1 LHSPIGE
8 LVPVTPVNYV
18 LLLVRFVFHDFSID
32 GKGKIKCD
40 FPLSKKTGLRIYT
53 RVEVTN
59 VQFPQLTPEPKVPLD
74 VPPKKDVQKEGDK
87 PQEHAGDSQQSRLLL
102 SLEASK
108 KPEAK
113 VEQKAKPAASDES
126 MAAYISSGIDKAS
139 SLLNDALKALP
150 TLTIDEKNP
159 ASTEKV
165 DISSFL
171 KENCKADD
179 KNEACKATPVDAGV
193 KGFVFKAEK
202 PLVEDKK
209 EGAILSTAETKLS
222 ISDWSKLFAVYDS
235 QNPNKANQVE
245 RTTNGLVHRDSTG
258 KVDVVR
264 TTEGTTLRTTD
275 GGQLNA
281 SDAGSKIKVGPDGN
295 IQFSFDKDQNF
306 TAVLDGSEGT
316 RVVIDRKTGTAHFV
330 DANGKPFGQVFNRK
344 GDQFE
349 VYGEYKNGNLITT
362 NGEMHTKDG
371 LAQIV
376 EEASAEAVRT
386 GKTVVVQADGGIVA
400 VAADKSF
407 VALQNDGSSI
417 VSMPDGRYLV
427 RNNKGELSICSADG
441 TAEKISKEFLNSIRE
456 SKAPEMRALR
466 EAAEQLR
473 TFSITRTLRGKDG
486 KASLSM
492 INNILSGTVHD
503 SFTTQQENGVTT
515 TTNAEDGSTI
525 KVNRADNTIKVISA
539 NGKINTIEA
548 KPNGDFKIKTDNY
561 TYDSGTVT
569 TKEGDVISADHVR
582 LANGTEIDKNN
593 TVTMADGTTIRADGT
608 YTSQGRAKAEMVMA
622 AEAAESKAQSMA
634 GYAEGLAGAI
644 RSRAASGHATA
655 SDIASLESVFA
666 GLCDAVAALG
676 MVGDPSVSYKLYS
689 AKGTVS
695 ESISTS
701 LVNLNRSKAA

>member
-1 LHSPIGE
+1 M
-8 LVPVTPVNYV
+8 
-18 LLLVRFVFHDFSID
+18 
-32 GKGKIKCD
+32 
-40 FPLSKKTGLRIYT
+40 
-53 RVEVTN
+53 
-59 VQFPQLTPEPKVPLD
+59 PLD
-74 VPPKKDVQKEGDK
+74 VPPKKDVHKEGDK
-87 PQEHAGDSQQSRLLL
+87 PQEHAGDTQQSRLLL

-113 VEQKAKPAASDES
+113 VEQKAKPTASDES

-139 SLLNDALKALP
+139 SLLSDAVNMLP
-150 TLTIDEKNP
+150 TLTIDDKKP
-159 ASTEKV
+159 ASSEKV

-179 KNEACKATPVDAGV
+179 KNETCKVTPVDSGV

-209 EGAILSTAETKLS
+209 VGATLSTAETKLS
-222 ISDWSKLFAVYDS
+222 SNDWNKLFAVYDS
-235 QNPNKANQVE
+235 QNPSKAGQVE
-245 RTTNGLVHRDSTG
+245 RTANGLVHRDSSG
-258 KVDVVR
+258 KTDVVR
-264 TTEGTTLRTTD
+264 TAEGTLLRTTD

-281 SDAGSKIKVGPDGN
+281 SDAGDKIKVGPDGKL
-295 IQFSFDKDQNF
+295 QAAFDKDGNF
-306 TAVLDGSEGT
+306 TAVLDSGNRMVIEKGSEH
-316 RVVIDRKTGTAHFV
+316 AYFV
-330 DANGKPFGQVFNRK
+330 DAAGNRFGQVFNRK
-344 GDQFE
+344 DGGFE
-349 VYGEYKNGNLITT
+349 VIGEYKNGKLIAT

-376 EEASAEAVRT
+376 EEAAAQAATS

-427 RNNKGELSICSADG
+427 RSDKGELSISSPDG
-441 TAEKISKEFLNSIRE
+441 TTEQISKEFLDSIRE
-456 SKAPEMRALR
+456 SKKPEMLALR
-466 EAAEQLR
+466 TAAEQLR
-473 TFSITRTLRGKDG
+473 KFSITHTLHGTDG

-492 INNILSGTVHD
+492 INNILSGTVAD
-503 SFTTQQENGVTT
+503 SFTTQQQNGVTT
-515 TTNAEDGSTI
+515 TTNLETGATQTVDTKNKTVENKSADGT
-525 KVNRADNTIKVISA
+525 VDR
-539 NGKINTIEA
+539 IEA
-548 KPNGDFKIKTDNY
+548 KPDGKFRVQTKNY

-569 TKEGDVISADHVR
+569 TKEGDVFSADHVR

-608 YTSQGRAKAEMVMA
+608 YTTQGRAKAEMVMA
-622 AEAAESKAQSMA
+622 AKVAESKAQSMA

-689 AKGTVS
+689 AKGAVS

-701 LVNLNRSKAA
+701 IANLTSKAA

>member
-1 LHSPIGE
+1 M
-8 LVPVTPVNYV
+8 
-18 LLLVRFVFHDFSID
+18 
-32 GKGKIKCD
+32 
-40 FPLSKKTGLRIYT
+40 
-53 RVEVTN
+53 
-59 VQFPQLTPEPKVPLD
+59 PLD
-74 VPPKKDVQKEGDK
+74 VPPKKDVHKEGDK
-87 PQEHAGDSQQSRLLL
+87 PQEHAGDTQQSRLLL

-139 SLLNDALKALP
+139 SLLSDALKALP
-150 TLTIDEKNP
+150 SLTIDEKNP

-171 KENCKADD
+171 KENCKPDD

-222 ISDWSKLFAVYDS
+222 ISDWSKLFATYDS

-264 TTEGTTLRTTD
+264 TTEGTILRTTD

-281 SDAGSKIKVGPDGN
+281 SDAGDKIKVGPDGKL
-295 IQFSFDKDQNF
+295 QAAFDKDGNF
-306 TAVLDGSEGT
+306 TAVLDSGNRMVIEKGSEH
-316 RVVIDRKTGTAHFV
+316 AYFV
-330 DANGKPFGQVFNRK
+330 DAAGNRFGQVFNRK
-344 GDQFE
+344 DGSFE
-349 VYGEYKNGNLITT
+349 VIGEYKDGKLIAT

-376 EEASAEAVRT
+376 EEAAAQAATS

-427 RNNKGELSICSADG
+427 RNDKGELSICSPDG
-441 TAEKISKEFLNSIRE
+441 STEKISKEFLDSIRE
-456 SKAPEMRALR
+456 SKKPEMLALR
-466 EAAEQLR
+466 TAAEQLR
-473 TFSITRTLRGKDG
+473 KFSITHTLHGTDG

-492 INNILSGTVHD
+492 INNIISGTVTD
-503 SFTTQQENGVTT
+503 SFTTQQQNGVTT
-515 TTNAEDGSTI
+515 TTNLETGATQTVDINKKTVENKSADGT
-525 KVNRADNTIKVISA
+525 VDR
-539 NGKINTIEA
+539 IEA
-548 KPNGDFKIKTDNY
+548 KPDGKFRIRTKNY

-569 TKEGDVISADHVR
+569 TKEGDVFSADHVR

-593 TVTMADGTTIRADGT
+593 TVTMADGSTIRADGT
-608 YTSQGRAKAEMVMA
+608 YISQGRAKAEMVMA
-622 AEAAESKAQSMA
+622 AKVAENKAQSMA

-689 AKGTVS
+689 AKGAVS

-701 LVNLNRSKAA
+701 IANLTSSKAA

>member
-1 LHSPIGE
+1 M
-8 LVPVTPVNYV
+8 
-18 LLLVRFVFHDFSID
+18 
-32 GKGKIKCD
+32 
-40 FPLSKKTGLRIYT
+40 
-53 RVEVTN
+53 
-59 VQFPQLTPEPKVPLD
+59 PLD
-74 VPPKKDVQKEGDK
+74 VPPKKDVHKEGDK
-87 PQEHAGDSQQSRLLL
+87 PQEHAGDTQQSRLLL

-113 VEQKAKPAASDES
+113 AEQKAKAANDES
-126 MAAYISSGIDKAS
+126 MVAYISSGIDKAS
-139 SLLNDALKALP
+139 SLLTDALNMLP
-150 TLTIDEKNP
+150 SLTIDNKKP

-171 KENCKADD
+171 KENCNADD
-179 KNEACKATPVDAGV
+179 KNETCKVTPVDVGAT
-193 KGFVFKAEK
+193 GFVFKAEK

-209 EGAILSTAETKLS
+209 VGATLSTAETKLS
-222 ISDWSKLFAVYDS
+222 SSDWNKFFAAYDS

-245 RTTNGLVHRDSTG
+245 RNNNGLVHRDSTG

-264 TTEGTTLRTTD
+264 TAEGTMLRTTD

-281 SDAGSKIKVGPDGN
+281 LDAGEKIKVGPDGKL
-295 IQFSFDKDQNF
+295 QAAFDKDGNF
-306 TAVLDGSEGT
+306 TAVLDSGNRMVIEKGSEH
-316 RVVIDRKTGTAHFV
+316 AYFV
-330 DANGKPFGQVFNRK
+330 DATGNRFGQVFNRK
-344 GDQFE
+344 DGGFE
-349 VYGEYKNGNLITT
+349 VYGEYKDGKLIVT
-362 NGEMHTKDG
+362 NGEIKSKDG

-376 EEASAEAVRT
+376 DEAAIEAAKT

-427 RNNKGELSICSADG
+427 RNNKGELSICSPDG
-441 TAEKISKEFLNSIRE
+441 TTEKISKEFLASIRE
-456 SKAPEMRALR
+456 SKKPEMLALR
-466 EAAEQLR
+466 KAAEQLR
-473 TFSITRTLRGKDG
+473 KFSITHTLQGTDG
-486 KASLSM
+486 KASLSNV
-492 INNILSGTVHD
+492 NNILSGTVTN
-503 SFTTQQENGVTT
+503 SFRTEQKNGVTT
-515 TTNAEDGSTI
+515 TTNLETGAVQTVDTNNKTVENKSADGT
-525 KVNRADNTIKVISA
+525 VDR
-539 NGKINTIEA
+539 IEA
-548 KPNGDFKIKTDNY
+548 KPDGKFRIQTKNY

-569 TKEGDVISADHVR
+569 TKEGDVFSADHVR
-582 LANGTEIDKNN
+582 LANGTEIDKYN

-622 AEAAESKAQSMA
+622 AKAAESKAQSMA

-701 LVNLNRSKAA
+701 LANLNRGKAA